1 MALQLQVTCSNHQ
14 KDDGGYGREEEVWI
28 DTIDERTA
36 GVVQRHLER
45 RGWVVQFNGE
55 HMDTYCSK
63 KCAE

>member
-1 MALQLQVTCSNHQ
+1 MGLQVTVSCSNHQ
-14 KDDGGYGREEEVWI
+14 KDDGSYGKEIEIII
-28 DTIDERTA
+28 DSIDDTNRRHVQ
-36 GVVQRHLER
+36 GVLER

>member
-1 MALQLQVTCSNHQ
+1 MALTLEVSCSQHVMTTPP
-14 KDDGGYGREEEVWI
+14 REETI
-28 DTIDERTA
+28 FLDTSTQTTA
-36 GVVQRHLER
+36 DYVKCELER